1 MTTKSLLSEAL
12 FAPTSSSQLRQ
23 TEVLSSGGGSDAVLT
38 EEPVQLP
45 SKSIAIFS
53 GGSAANN
60 FVSMFQS
67 FTSDITYILPVSDD
81 GGSTSEIVKVVG
93 GPGIGDIR
101 SRLVRLSETKTVE
114 AKAVYKLLSYRLP
127 TAAPSID
134 GHCPAK
140 MEWLNILEGNHH
152 LWQNI
157 SLPYRETIRSFLLQF
172 HYKIL
177 KEIGGGGLIITS
189 GGESN
194 LSFDFRGGSLGN
206 FFLTGCRLFF
216 NSLEASIFQFARVTR
231 CPSATSVLPIV
242 ATNHN
247 PVAIGCTLRDGSVI
261 FGQCEISHPGTM
273 SNPPPKKPQTLQ
285 RQLFAIP
292 RSRSPSTKKINAQ
305 PPRPA
310 STTVPPPSRSLQN
323 DSPASSYDMLSLNKQ
338 PQLLSKSLDLRPAT
352 ANDASHASLNDAVST
367 SSNIFFSKSAHE
379 TPPLPSPIRRVFYIN
394 GERAET
400 FPKINPLVPEQLET
414 KRTIIYAMGS
424 LYTSLLPCLIVPG
437 VGALIAQDW
446 IDARDGGGRRSS
458 VFEDGGGKRVKVSD
472 RRSSSVA
479 SYPVKVSTA
488 TETDPVPIDSSRP
501 TTSSPERFPTSS
513 SPPLQPQTSR
523 KSLPRSS
530 TSTFTRVGP
539 PPPQRVKILLLN
551 GTHDRETTGY
561 TALDFL
567 LSLTDTLNYSVLA
580 SHTTPETVKKLMT
593 SRDAKTDMFGAES
606 IWRVFSDD
614 LEDDSGELMEMESE
628 GGRGYLVKPY
638 PPVAYVTHLVYAED
652 SQVHVNVGRIEA
664 MGVKCVMVPKA
675 GSVEGCLRESVAAEE
690 KEERV
695 AGFFGSSQ
703 TEWTPPPPIPF
714 ASVTDR
720 AGMFGIS
727 TALTVMTILILRAT
741 PICIEWISYFLAV
754 LFRFVNPRDIC
765 LHYRIFIDCLYYFGF
780 TTAVEA
786 MLLLKAQAMFTREST
801 RKVVIVF
808 GLVIAG
814 ARLGLGAATM
824 AFIDYSSTYNP
835 KSFTCFSKYDNVVSP
850 AHSYYRIVCDLTL
863 SAIFVVPLIDKLHN
877 DEGLEESSHEV
888 FTQLLADGVGYP
900 IAAFTVAFI
909 ITCLQIIV
917 PSMGPF
923 TQLLYA
929 IVNITVCFS
938 MHKMVENI
946 GTVVKKVSQHSNWT
960 GYGYRF
966 EAGSGRKSNMASR
979 AQDSTIE
986 STRSTAPPV
995 PKPVPSAPTSIYLSN
1010 QATSD

>member
-310 STTVPPPSRSLQN
+310 STTVLSPSRSLQN

-338 PQLLSKSLDLRPAT
+338 PQLLSKSLDLRPAI
-352 ANDASHASLNDAVST
+352 ANGTSHASLNDTVST

-458 VFEDGGGKRVKVSD
+458 VFEDGGGKRVKPQKRIQFQLTPLAPPHHPQNVSQHHLHPL
-472 RRSSSVA
+472 SNH
-479 SYPVKVSTA
+479 KLH
-488 TETDPVPIDSSRP
+488 E
-501 TTSSPERFPTSS
+501 SP
-513 SPPLQPQTSR
+513 
-523 KSLPRSS
+523 PRSS

-695 AGFFGSSQ
+695 AGFFGSFQ

-863 SAIFVVPLIDKLHN
+863 SAIFVVPLIDKLHKTKDLKN
-877 DEGLEESSHEV
+877 
-888 FTQLLADGVGYP
+888 LLMKY
-900 IAAFTVAFI
+900 
-909 ITCLQIIV
+909 
-917 PSMGPF
+917 
-923 TQLLYA
+923 LLNSLLMA
-929 IVNITVCFS
+929 L
-938 MHKMVENI
+938 
-946 GTVVKKVSQHSNWT
+946 GT
-960 GYGYRF
+960 R
-966 EAGSGRKSNMASR
+966 
-979 AQDSTIE
+979 
-986 STRSTAPPV
+986 
-995 PKPVPSAPTSIYLSN
+995 
-1010 QATSD
+1010 